1 MMNRRSSLVRA
12 AAESIRKANKI
23 LLACHVRPDA
33 DALGSLL
40 GLAAGLESLGKSVTA
55 VSADGVPE
63 LYRFLPGWEGVRTH
77 AAGNWDLAIG
87 LDADGSDRLGP
98 AEPTVLSAPE
108 VIDIDHHTGPDPF
121 GHVQLVDRTA
131 AATGELVFELLEEL
145 GVDWTAGMAQCLM
158 AAIVT
163 DTGSFRY
170 SNVTPRSFEIAA
182 ALVRLGAH
190 PTPIY
195 EAVYG
200 SRPYEASVLLGR
212 LLGNLRRTEDGRVV
226 WAALSRQDFAD
237 LGLNSDATEGFV
249 DQIRMVAGSE
259 VAVFLREETNGD
271 IRVSLRSRGRANVA
285 QVADEFGG
293 GGHVPAAG
301 CTLPGPLPAAVDRV
315 IGSVV
320 NHLSSLG

>member
-1 MMNRRSSLVRA
+1 MKNSRECRVRT
-12 AAESIRKANKI
+12 AAESIRRASNI

-40 GLAAGLESLGKSVTA
+40 GMAWGLESLGKTVTA

-63 LYRFLPGWEGVRTH
+63 LYRFLPGWERVRT
-77 AAGNWDLAIG
+77 AATGPWDLAIG
-87 LDADGSDRLGP
+87 LDADGSDRLGS
-98 AEPTVLSAPE
+98 AEPAVLGAPV

-131 AATGELVFELLEEL
+131 AATGELVYDLLVEL
-145 GVDWTAGMAQCLM
+145 GVTWTAEMAQCLM
-158 AAIVT
+158 AALVT

-170 SNVTPRSFEIAA
+170 SNVTPHSFEVAA
-182 ALVRLGAH
+182 ALVRHGAH

-212 LLGNLRRTEDGRVV
+212 LLGNLRRSDDGRVV
-226 WAALSRQDFAD
+226 WASLSRGDFAG
-237 LGLNSDATEGFV
+237 LGLTSDATEGFV

-259 VAVFLREETNGD
+259 VAVFFREETDGE
-271 IRVSLRSRGRANVA
+271 IRVSLRSRGGANVA
-285 QVADEFGG
+285 QVAEEFGG

-301 CTLPGPLPAAVDRV
+301 CTLEGPLETAVERV
-315 IGSVV
+315 IGSVER
-320 NHLSSLG
+320 HLSSLG